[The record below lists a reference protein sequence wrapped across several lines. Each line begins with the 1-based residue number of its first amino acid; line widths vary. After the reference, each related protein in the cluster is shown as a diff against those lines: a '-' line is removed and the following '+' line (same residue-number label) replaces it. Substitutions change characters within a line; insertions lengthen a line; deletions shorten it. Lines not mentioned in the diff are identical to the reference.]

1 MKTKQQNATLV
12 PNSTLNAIKN
22 LLFTNNGDVDLSPI
36 INDLST
42 SQNKDLTAINI
53 ALVYKGA
60 KIDIST
66 ETRYRKDYSDIY
78 EEFAYLSHSIILG
91 VVEVKRTRYKFNDG
105 TPQQIREPEIEPI
118 TIGEWEA
125 LPNDFNLIKD
135 SLKK

>member
-1 MKTKQQNATLV
+1 MKTKQQNATMV
-12 PNSTLNAIKN
+12 PNTTLNAIKN
-22 LLFTNNGDVDLSPI
+22 LLFSDNGVDLTSI
-36 INDLST
+36 VNDIST
-42 SQNKDLTAINI
+42 TQNKDLMAINI

-60 KIDIST
+60 KIDINT
-66 ETRYRKDYSDIY
+66 ETRYKYEYSNIY
-78 EEFAYLSHSIILG
+78 EEFTYLSHSIILG
-91 VVEVKRTRYKFNDG
+91 IVEVKRTRFKFNDG

>member
-22 LLFTNNGDVDLSPI
+22 LLFSDNGTDLSAI

-42 SQNKDLTAINI
+42 SQNKDLTAINV

-60 KIDIST
+60 KIDINT
-66 ETRYRKDYSDIY
+66 NNRYKHEYSDIY
-78 EEFAYLSHSIILG
+78 EEFTYLSHSIILG
-91 VVEVKRTRYKFNDG
+91 VVEVKRTRFKFNDG
-105 TPQQIREPEIEPI
+105 TMKQIKEPEIEPI
-118 TIGEWEA
+118 TINEWEA
-125 LPNDFNLIKD
+125 LPDNFDLIKD

>member
-12 PNSTLNAIKN
+12 PNTTLNAIKN
-22 LLFTNNGDVDLSPI
+22 LLFDNNGVDLTSI

-42 SQNKDLTAINI
+42 SQNKDLIAINV

-60 KIDIST
+60 VIDLNKD
-66 ETRYRKDYSDIY
+66 TRYKYEYSDIY
-78 EEFAYLSHSIILG
+78 EEFTYFSHSIILG
-91 VVEVKRTRYKFNDG
+91 VVEVKRTRFKFNDG
-105 TPQQIREPEIEPI
+105 TPQQIREPEIECIP
-118 TIGEWEA
+118 IGEWEG

>member
-60 KIDIST
+60 TIDLNKD
-66 ETRYRKDYSDIY
+66 TRYKYDYSDIY
-78 EEFAYLSHSIILG
+78 EEFVYLSHSIILSNM
-91 VVEVKRTRYKFNDG
+91 EVMRTRYKFNDG
-105 TPQQIREPEIEPI
+105 TPQQIREPEIECIP
-118 TIGEWEA
+118 IGEWEC